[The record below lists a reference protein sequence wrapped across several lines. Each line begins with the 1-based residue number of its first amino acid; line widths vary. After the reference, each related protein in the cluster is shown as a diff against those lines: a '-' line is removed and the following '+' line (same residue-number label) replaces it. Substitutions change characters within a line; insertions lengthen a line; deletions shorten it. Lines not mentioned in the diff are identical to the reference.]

1 MLRLAHF
8 YKTNSLRVLQRQ
20 RQRQRE
26 QRNDFLILVTPK
38 FQSQFV

>member
-8 YKTNSLRVLQRQ
+8 YKTNSLRVLQ